1 LKERIKNFFP
11 FSKKSCKT
19 RTEWTKKGG
28 IFLTIIYI
36 LISLFFLSFIIF
48 VHELFHLFA
57 AKWLKI
63 DATEFAVGMGRSIFS
78 LQKQKDKIVTK
89 FLAKPKDQTFTE
101 EGIVYHIRAIPLGGY
116 VSFGKEKDGVLEDGL
131 SKHAPW
137 KRIIVAA
144 AGPIGNLLFAW
155 LLMFILLASTS
166 YKGTGLLVTQVEKN
180 SLAQELGMKPSSV
193 IKQVN
198 KQKIETTN
206 DLKQQLT
213 SHASI
218 CVTYEYKGSTST
230 KCGEIKDQKNPILGV
245 GLKEHLS
252 FTQSIPK
259 SAESIYTL
267 TKLYTKAFIHTIYG
281 LKVHELSGPIGIID
295 TMQQH
300 TTNIEEFVQILILIN
315 IGLAAANLLFP
326 LSITDGGRIVI
337 DFIAILVKKHTLPTR
352 HLDFICVLLMLCLF
366 LTSTF
371 MDIKRLI
378 G

>member
-1 LKERIKNFFP
+1 
-11 FSKKSCKT
+11 
-19 RTEWTKKGG
+19 
-28 IFLTIIYI
+28 LTIIYI
-36 LISLFFLSFIIF
+36 FISLFFLSFIIF

-63 DATEFAVGMGRSIFS
+63 EATEFAVGMGKAIFS
-78 LQKQKDKIVTK
+78 LQKQKNKIVTK
-89 FLAKPKDQTFTE
+89 FFAGPNDEIFNDQ
-101 EGIVYHIRAIPLGGY
+101 GIVYHVRAIPLGGY

-144 AGPIGNLLFAW
+144 AGPIGNILFAW
-155 LLMFILLASTS
+155 VLMFALLATTS
-166 YKGTGLLVTQVEKN
+166 YKGTGLFVTQVEKN
-180 SLAQELGMKPSSV
+180 SLAQELGMKSSAV
-193 IKQVN
+193 IKKVN
-198 KQKIETTN
+198 HQSVHTTE
-206 DLKQQLT
+206 DLKKQLT
-213 SHASI
+213 SSSSI
-218 CVTYEYKGSTST
+218 CVTYDYKGNSTT
-230 KCGEIKDQKNPILGV
+230 KCGKLKDEKNPILGV
-245 GLKEHLS
+245 GLKEHIS
-252 FTQSIPK
+252 FLESIPK
-259 SAESIYTL
+259 SGESIYRL
-267 TKLYTKAFIHTIYG
+267 TTLYTKAFVHTIYG

-300 TTNIEEFVQILILIN
+300 TTNIEEFVQILVLIN

-337 DFIAILVKKHTLPTR
+337 DIIAILVKKHALPTK